1 MPTSSFVAGR
11 IFLTAKTVSIIK
23 GLTVRR
29 HRPIFALMKVLTIRL
44 EEELHKAFK
53 IKCVTEGVDM
63 NPVITK
69 MIEGYVKAGKVKA
82 K

>member
-1 MPTSSFVAGR
+1 
-11 IFLTAKTVSIIK
+11 
-23 GLTVRR
+23 
-29 HRPIFALMKVLTIRL
+29 MKVLTIRL

-63 NPVITK
+63 NAVIIK
-69 MIEGYVKAGKVKA
+69 MIESYVKASKVKA

>member
-1 MPTSSFVAGR
+1 
-11 IFLTAKTVSIIK
+11 
-23 GLTVRR
+23 
-29 HRPIFALMKVLTIRL
+29 MKVLTIRL

-63 NPVITK
+63 NAVITK
-69 MIEGYVKAGKVKA
+69 MIASYVKAGKAKA

>member
-29 HRPIFALMKVLTIRL
+29 HRPIFTLMKVLTIRL

-63 NPVITK
+63 NTIITK
-69 MIEGYVKAGKVKA
+69 MIEGYVKAGKA
-82 K
+82 KTK

>member
-1 MPTSSFVAGR
+1 
-11 IFLTAKTVSIIK
+11 
-23 GLTVRR
+23 
-29 HRPIFALMKVLTIRL
+29 MKALTIRIDD
-44 EEELHKAFK
+44 ELHKAFK

-63 NPVITK
+63 NAVITK